1 MSAVYQIIN
10 KKNGF
15 VYVGMTTR
23 ENPEIRWNEHIKS
36 AQDGV
41 DRRLYR
47 GMRKHGIEN
56 FDFQVIATFNDLK
69 DKDIIF
75 KVEKQ
80 YIKEKN
86 SYWFGYNDTVGG
98 KGFRFNRPKRG
109 RKRTKKDEA

>member
-1 MSAVYQIIN
+1 MSAIYQIVN

-15 VYVGMTTR
+15 VYVGMTNR
-23 ENPEIRWNEHIKS
+23 ENPEVRWNEHIKC
-36 AQDGV
+36 ANDGV

-47 GMRKHGIEN
+47 GMRKHGIDN
-56 FDFQVIATFNDLK
+56 FEFQIIAVFNDLK

-80 YIKEKN
+80 YITEKN

-109 RKRTKKDEA
+109 RKREKKDEA

>member
-15 VYVGMTTR
+15 MYVGMTTR
-23 ENPEIRWNEHIKS
+23 NPEIRWNEHIKS
-36 AQDGV
+36 ANDGV

-56 FDFQVIATFNDLK
+56 FEFQVIATFEDLK

-98 KGFRFNRPKRG
+98 KGYKYNRPKRG
-109 RKRTKKDEA
+109 RKKEKKDEA